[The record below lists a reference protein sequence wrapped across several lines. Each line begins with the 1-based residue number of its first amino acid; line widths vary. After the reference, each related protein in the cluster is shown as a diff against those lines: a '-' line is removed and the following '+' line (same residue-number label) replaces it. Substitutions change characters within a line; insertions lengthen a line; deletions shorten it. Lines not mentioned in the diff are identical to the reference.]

1 MNKIIL
7 AGLSLAIVIAL
18 QACGA
23 KNPADSG
30 PSAGEKYLEDNA
42 KKEGVVTTVSG
53 LQYEILVEGQGAKPT
68 LQDTV
73 VVHYVGTNIDGT
85 VFDSSVARGTPAT
98 FPVAVLIEGWK
109 EALLLMPVGSK
120 YRLVLPPELAYGS
133 AGAGNVIGPNEVLIF
148 EVELL
153 QIL

>member
-1 MNKIIL
+1 MNKYFI
-7 AGLSLAIVIAL
+7 AGLLLAIVAL
-18 QACGA
+18 AQACSE
-23 KNPADSG
+23 KNPAGSG
-30 PSAGEKYLEDNA
+30 DDAGAKYLQENA
-42 KKEGVVTTVSG
+42 QKEGVITTASG
-53 LQYEILVEGQGAKPT
+53 LQYEILKEGQGEKPT

-73 VVHYVGTNIDGT
+73 TVHYEGTKIDGT
-85 VFDSSVARGTPAT
+85 VFDSSIARGTPAT

-109 EALLLMPVGSK
+109 EALQLMPVGSK
-120 YRLVLPPELAYGS
+120 YRLVLPPDLAYGQ